1 MDLTANC
8 FCDIIRIFNSEV
20 IMPIET
26 IEQTSNNQKSE
37 AVLAANQLCLM
48 AGFGYA
54 YAYRY
59 TKNQHKFLKLHD
71 PVLVRNYVQSIAD
84 LTSDLGEISQL
95 LVGEYSAEQFAKTAV
110 VMLEEAV
117 EISRKFFESLPDIS
131 VGVLDFGYMTK
142 AEAIEAL
149 DFRLE
154 GKDNAHYLEQSIDQ
168 IETNMSDLLIVD
180 AALMHIDEFV
190 LELF

>member
-1 MDLTANC
+1 MQ
-8 FCDIIRIFNSEV
+8 
-20 IMPIET
+20 IET

-110 VMLEEAV
+110 VMLEAAV

-142 AEAIEAL
+142 AEA
-149 DFRLE
+149 
-154 GKDNAHYLEQSIDQ
+154 HYLEQSIDQ

-180 AALMHIDEFV
+180 AAMMHIDEFV
-190 LELF
+190 LELI